1 MPTLLTLKV
10 NGEER
15 DVLAPA
21 HKTLLEVLR
30 EELNLTG
37 TKHGCEPLG
46 VEDWRAG
53 RRRFPSLRAGRTMIN
68 VHQVGR
74 PVGLDAVNMQV
85 GSEDLCFE
93 WSGPIEG
100 AVERLRAHD
109 VAIEVGPVKR
119 FGARGREGTSVY
131 FRDPDGNLLELLT
144 LHDDGG

>member
-1 MPTLLTLKV
+1 MIAGLDHV
-10 NGEER
+10 VIVVR
-15 DVLAPA
+15 DFETALAFY
-21 HKTLLEVLR
+21 
-30 EELNLTG
+30 TG
-37 TKHGCEPLG
+37 ALGCEPLG

-74 PVGLDAVNMQV
+74 PVGLDAGNMQV

-100 AVERLRAHD
+100 AVERLRTHD

-119 FGARGREGTSVY
+119 FGARGREGTSIY
-131 FRDPDGNLLELLT
+131 FRDPDGNLLEFMSY
-144 LHDDGG
+144 D

>member
-1 MPTLLTLKV
+1 MLAGLDHV
-10 NGEER
+10 VIVVR
-15 DVLAPA
+15 DFETALAFY
-21 HKTLLEVLR
+21 
-30 EELNLTG
+30 TG
-37 TKHGCEPLG
+37 ALGCEPLG

-68 VHQVGR
+68 VHQVER

-109 VAIEVGPVKR
+109 VAIEVGRSGGSGPAV
-119 FGARGREGTSVY
+119 ARGHRSTSAI
-131 FRDPDGNLLELLT
+131 PT
-144 LHDDGG
+144 ATSWSS